1 MCWSFEG
8 KSDGDACY
16 KHYGPVRPPDEGAE
30 QKTNN
35 VAEVVAF
42 VHALRWARS
51 QHARPTVMRYD
62 SKYAALITT
71 GVYKARRNKR
81 LVATAQREWKKTLAA
96 KRGKLWLRHVKAHA
110 DHKWNEEADRLAKLG
125 NGGHAYR
132 GPADVD

>member
-1 MCWSFEG
+1 MWC
-8 KSDGDACY
+8 
-16 KHYGPVRPPDEGAE
+16 V
-30 QKTNN
+30 KTVN
-35 VAEVVAF
+35 VNTVASCTRCE
-42 VHALRWARS
+42 HTLRWARS

-81 LVATAQREWKKTLAA
+81 LVATAQRVWKKTLAA